1 MADSILEGLKN
12 KEVVMH
18 YQPIVDLKTLERS
31 SYEALIRWQHPTLG
45 LLYPNKF
52 IEKAEREP
60 DTIFEI
66 FSFGLEAA
74 SEAINILKLPVSVNL
89 SVVSLTHKNFPS
101 EIALYQDEPI
111 AFEITERASMESASA
126 KQLER
131 LALVDRLGFTVLVDD
146 FTAASFNH
154 LSAILGAFRDLE
166 RVKVKLDMHLI
177 QNLSKPHMK
186 TIIKA
191 IVTCAHEM
199 GIKVICEGIEESE
212 HEGASAAEQVEFLR
226 AIGCDY
232 AQGYYFG
239 KPKAL

>member
-1 MADSILEGLKN
+1 MSDSILGGLAR

-18 YQPIVDLKTLERS
+18 YQPIVDLKTLEIAS
-31 SYEALIRWQHPTLG
+31 WEALIRWNHPTRG
-45 LLYPNKF
+45 MLYPNEF
-52 IEKAEREP
+52 IKIAEREP
-60 DTIFEI
+60 DTIFQI
-66 FSFGLEAA
+66 FTFGLESA
-74 SEAINILKLPVSVNL
+74 SDAINILKLPVSVNL
-89 SVVSLTHKNFPS
+89 SVVSLTHKDFPS
-101 EIALYQDEPI
+101 EIAIYHGEPI
-111 AFEITERASMESASA
+111 AFEITERASMASANA
-126 KQLER
+126 KQLGR

-177 QNLSKPHMK
+177 KNLSKPHMR

-199 GIKVICEGIEESE
+199 GIKVICEGVEKE
-212 HEGASAAEQVEFLR
+212 EQVEFLC

-239 KPKAL
+239 KPKALPEKM